1 MECKYFRVLQL
12 LFDCLQDCADSLW
25 LVFRVDEKCSFVW
38 LMSQRVHLFRI
49 KGVSPLGFAKLM
61 IFASLGL
68 LNSKSKAIAPLAAQ
82 ADAPYFLGAKTLSPS
97 PPSGPKGRMPCGA
110 HLRRGSKNSLRSD
123 TFDPSSGEAC
133 APRRLPGSS
142 TSKAQNQSQNQI
154 QRPSPV
160 NNQNDPLGHSNCQ
173 RSLAYE
179 PLNSAEGNQTSGKP
193 KRRKRATSTSIS

>member
-82 ADAPYFLGAKTLSPS
+82 ADAPYFLGAKSKQKRYPQVRRPAQRAGCPAVLTFAGGQRTRYAQTPLTLLPAK
-97 PPSGPKGRMPCGA
+97 PALLGGYQA
-110 HLRRGSKNSLRSD
+110 HLRQKHKTKVKTKFSD
-123 TFDPSSGEAC
+123 QAQSTIKTI
-133 APRRLPGSS
+133 RLDIPTAKDLLLMS
-142 TSKAQNQSQNQI
+142 
-154 QRPSPV
+154 
-160 NNQNDPLGHSNCQ
+160 H
-173 RSLAYE
+173 
-179 PLNSAEGNQTSGKP
+179 
-193 KRRKRATSTSIS
+193 